1 MLCSPFFIA
10 TLVHSQSQSFP
21 FILNVTSLFGNG
33 TLGEL
38 HLYYRVSALING
50 NIGDVCYNGVTDQVA
65 DMLCKEELD
74 IEGNCMCSCMIV
86 TLKQEHQ
93 LC

>member
-1 MLCSPFFIA
+1 M
-10 TLVHSQSQSFP
+10 
-21 FILNVTSLFGNG
+21 TSISGNG

-74 IEGNCMCSCMIV
+74 IEGNCMCSCIIV
-86 TLKQEHQ
+86 TLKREHQ
-93 LC
+93 LCYNLIYVHYSLSLPQGLFQ